1 MLKIKDYLSSLPTLF
16 IIAVLCSSK
25 ECAYLFSVILE
36 FLCPKISESV
46 FTSMPH
52 SSARVANVCLKA

>member
-36 FLCPKISESV
+36 FFVP
-46 FTSMPH
+46 
-52 SSARVANVCLKA
+52 